1 MSIFLPRGIGRSL
14 KRAPQDTALR
24 QYRHTIVANSGFI
37 TVTTPGTAYATSAWV
52 QAVGSLAGNC
62 GLIFFNF
69 GNFNSNSVDSS
80 LMVDI
85 ATGAA
90 GSETV
95 IVPTVAIGGTGQ
107 NAAYIP
113 VSIPSGSRVSIR
125 VRSARTSAT
134 FFPFMWFIQTG
145 DYATTPRTLDVIGV
159 DTGTA
164 KGTAMTGASGSYTQ
178 VTASTSRDYQQVVM
192 VASSPTATN
201 AGTFNV
207 TYTLAYGSAGSE
219 VDQGSIWATYGNN
232 AISPTT
238 TFPFALA
245 SGAPVPAG
253 TRLAVKHNI
262 ASNPERY
269 AVCLLGIPYV

>member
-24 QYRHTIVANSGFI
+24 QYRHTIVASSGFI
-37 TVTTPGTAYATSAWV
+37 AVTTPGTAYATSAWV

-69 GNFNSNSVDSS
+69 GNFNSISVDSS

-125 VRSARTSAT
+125 VRSARTSVT
-134 FFPFMWFIQTG
+134 YFPFMWFIQTG

-178 VTASTSRDYQQVVM
+178 ITASTSRDYQQVVV
-192 VASSPTATN
+192 VASSSTASG
-201 AGTFNV
+201 ASGNV
-207 TYTLAYGSAGSE
+207 TYTLAYGAAGSE
-219 VDQGSIWATYGNN
+219 VDQGSIWAAYSNN
-232 AISPTT
+232 AISPST

-253 TRLAVKHNI
+253 TRLSVKHNI